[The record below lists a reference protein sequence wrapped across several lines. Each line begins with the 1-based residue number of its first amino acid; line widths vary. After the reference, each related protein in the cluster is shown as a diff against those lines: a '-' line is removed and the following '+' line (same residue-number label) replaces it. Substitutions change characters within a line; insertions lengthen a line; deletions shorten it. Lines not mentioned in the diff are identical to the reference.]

1 MERTT
6 TYIPPADHQ
15 LFLRCRELHEAI
27 RQAKSD
33 LDVLTAS
40 PLYRLRGLMDEEL
53 PEDMRS
59 KILCTQMRIDK
70 ETERMNAAS
79 AELDVL
85 SCEAEKAAQSIRSD
99 GLRRF
104 VRLYCI
110 DGLPYSEAVNGCGVC
125 ARSGCRYAALLRR
138 QPTE

>member
-1 MERTT
+1 MKITT
-6 TYIPPADHQ
+6 HIPPADHR
-15 LFLRCRELHEAI
+15 LFLRCRELHEEI

-70 ETERMNAAS
+70 ETECMNAAR

-85 SCEAEKAAQSIRSD
+85 SCEAERAAQCIQSD

-110 DGLPYSEAVNGCGVC
+110 DGMTCAEAVDGCGVC
-125 ARSGCRYAALLRR
+125 ARSGYRYAALLRR